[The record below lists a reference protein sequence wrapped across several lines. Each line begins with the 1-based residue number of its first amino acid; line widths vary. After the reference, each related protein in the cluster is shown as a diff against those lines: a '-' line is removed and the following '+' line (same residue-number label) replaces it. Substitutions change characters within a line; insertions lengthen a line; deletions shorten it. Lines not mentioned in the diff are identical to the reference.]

1 MSASTAPLTSAL
13 ITTHLATWWQ
23 EDRPRLLHA
32 TKTCLALVL
41 ALWVCMRLNLAPP
54 RTATVSVV
62 ILMMHQHVGMV
73 IARGIYRA
81 IGMLVGCL
89 AGLVLIAAFAQQPLV
104 FFIALAAWLAVCVY
118 GAAYY
123 RNYQSYGFVLT
134 GYATAIVAIP
144 AWNAPYAV
152 FDNVVHTASEV
163 VIGVAAAA
171 LVSALLF
178 PLHVKEAL
186 FALGQRHASTFIGF
200 IRDSLHWQ
208 VNDAQP
214 RASRLHLQLLGE
226 RAQIEQLRSAA
237 IFEDPA
243 LRLGAPLMASLNH
256 DFLDTAAG
264 FHMMR
269 QIRARAER
277 ANAAH
282 AMVAIDA
289 LFDEVYALL
298 PQAGE
303 DGRIPLD
310 EVRALELRLD
320 ALVASLP
327 ATIARLRGTHV
338 KDTDTEDAFAA
349 AASALYFAVADLRA
363 YLRSF
368 IAIRDRPA
376 QPDRANPPRRTRILS
391 TANGMAATAA
401 GLRAA
406 ISVLLV
412 AGFWVASGW
421 SGGGSAVIAAA
432 ITSALFA
439 VLPFPSKASRNIFLG
454 CLAGWV
460 AAFVFDAFALPRLD
474 GFTQL
479 AMAIAPV
486 IFLGSYLGTFPKLA
500 VFGLGFNIY
509 FCFISNINNPHQYDP
524 MGLLDTGFAMLIG
537 IGVASLSFSILVPYA
552 GAWLTAR
559 YLSQIRALVARTA
572 TRAPVRPTLLL
583 HFESS
588 MRDFILQA
596 MGRPEE
602 GRIGRRQLLGWAFA
616 SMEVGRAIIQI
627 REASQQHAAQLPAH
641 WAGARRNWASALA
654 ELFEHPSPATHE
666 KALAATHVAL
676 QALPRLSQ
684 FNEEPLVLAWFRI
697 RALLRSVELTLT
709 DEELPI
715 HSSFSPPTQG
725 GPHAP

>member
-1 MSASTAPLTSAL
+1 MSASSAPLRL
-13 ITTHLATWWQ
+13 QPLTTHLASWWQ
-23 EDRPRLLHA
+23 GDRPRLLHA
-32 TKTCLALVL
+32 TKTCIALVL

-73 IARGIYRA
+73 IARGVYRG

-144 AWNAPYAV
+144 AWSAPYAV

-163 VIGVAAAA
+163 VIGVVAAA

-186 FALGQRHASTFIGF
+186 FALGHRHASTFIGF
-200 IRDSLHWQ
+200 IRNSLHWKI
-208 VNDAQP
+208 NDAQP
-214 RASRLHLQLLGE
+214 QASRLHLQLLGE

-243 LRLGAPLMASLNH
+243 LRLGAPLMASLSH

-277 ANAAH
+277 TGAAD
-282 AMVAIDA
+282 ALAAIDA
-289 LFDEVYALL
+289 LFETLYVLL
-298 PQAGE
+298 PAPGG

-310 EVRALELRLD
+310 EVRTLALRLD
-320 ALVASLP
+320 ALVHALP
-327 ATIARLRGTHV
+327 ATIARLRSTHV
-338 KDTDTEDAFAA
+338 ADTDTEDAFAA
-349 AASALYFAVADLRA
+349 AASALYFAVGDLRA

-368 IAIRDRPA
+368 IAIRDRPT

-391 TANGMAATAA
+391 TANAMAASAA

-412 AGFWVASGW
+412 AWLWVASGW
-421 SGGGSAVIAAA
+421 SGGGGAVIATA

-439 VLPFPSKASRNIFLG
+439 VLPFPAKASKHIFLG
-454 CLAGWV
+454 CLAGWL
-460 AAFVFDAFALPRLD
+460 AAFVFDSFVLPRLD
-474 GFTQL
+474 GFALL
-479 AMAIAPV
+479 ALAIAPV
-486 IFLGSYLGTFPKLA
+486 IFLGSYLGTFPKFA

-552 GAWLTAR
+552 GDWVTAR
-559 YLSQIRALVARTA
+559 YLTQIRALVARTA
-572 TRAPVRPTLLL
+572 TRAPVSPTLLL

-602 GRIGRRQLLGWAFA
+602 GRIGRKQLMGWAFA

-627 REASQQHAAQLPAH
+627 REASQQHAAQLPPRWPA
-641 WAGARRNWASALA
+641 ARRNWTRALA
-654 ELFEHPSPATHE
+654 ELFERPGPDAHQN
-666 KALAATHVAL
+666 ALAATRAAL
-676 QALPRLSQ
+676 EALPRLEQ
-684 FNEEPLVLAWFRI
+684 FNEAPLVLATFRI

-715 HSSFSPPTQG
+715 HASASSPLQG
-725 GPHAP
+725 QTHAA

>member
-1 MSASTAPLTSAL
+1 MSTSTAPLTLAPL
-13 ITTHLATWWQ
+13 TTHLATWWQ

-32 TKTCLALVL
+32 MKTCVALLL

-62 ILMMHQHVGMV
+62 ILMMHQHAGMV
-73 IARGIYRA
+73 IARGVYRG

-89 AGLVLIAAFAQQPLV
+89 AGLLLIAAFAQQPLA
-104 FFIALAAWLAVCVY
+104 FFIALAAWLAACVY

-144 AWNAPYAV
+144 AWSSPYAV

-163 VIGVAAAA
+163 VIGVVAAA

-178 PLHVKEAL
+178 PLHVKDAL
-186 FALGQRHASTFIGF
+186 FALGHRHASTFIGF

-208 VNDAQP
+208 VEDGHL

-243 LRLGAPLMASLNH
+243 LRLGAPLLASLNH

-277 ANAAH
+277 TNSVQALI
-282 AMVAIDA
+282 AIDA
-289 LFDEVYALL
+289 LFDELFALL
-298 PQAGE
+298 PQVGE

-310 EVRALELRLD
+310 DVRALELRLD
-320 ALVASLP
+320 ALRISLP
-327 ATIARLRGTHV
+327 RTITRLRNTHV
-338 KDTDTEDAFAA
+338 NDTDTEDAFAA
-349 AASALYFAVADLRA
+349 AAAALYFAVGDLRA

-391 TANGMAATAA
+391 TANAMAASAA
-401 GLRAA
+401 GVRAA

-412 AGFWVASGW
+412 AAFWVASGW

-439 VLPFPSKASRNIFLG
+439 VLPFPAKASKNIFLG
-454 CLAGWV
+454 CLAGWL

-474 GFTQL
+474 GFAQL
-479 AMAIAPV
+479 AVAIAPV

-524 MGLLDTGFAMLIG
+524 MGVLDTGFAMLIG

-552 GAWLTAR
+552 GEWVTAR
-559 YLSQIRALVARTA
+559 YLSQIRALVSRTA
-572 TRAPVRPTLLL
+572 TRAPVSPTLLL

-602 GRIGRRQLLGWAFA
+602 GRIGRKQLLGWAFA
-616 SMEVGRAIIQI
+616 SMEIGRAIIQI
-627 REASQQHAAQLPAH
+627 RETSQQHAAELPSE
-641 WAGARRNWASALA
+641 WAGARRSWASALA
-654 ELFEHPSPATHE
+654 ELFERPSPATHE
-666 KALAATHVAL
+666 RALVTTRAAL
-676 QALPRLSQ
+676 QALPRVRQ
-684 FNEEPLVLAWFRI
+684 FSEEPLVLARFRI
-697 RALLRSVELTLT
+697 RSLLRSVELTLT

-715 HSSFSPPTQG
+715 HSSFSPPSQG
-725 GPHAP
+725 GSHAT